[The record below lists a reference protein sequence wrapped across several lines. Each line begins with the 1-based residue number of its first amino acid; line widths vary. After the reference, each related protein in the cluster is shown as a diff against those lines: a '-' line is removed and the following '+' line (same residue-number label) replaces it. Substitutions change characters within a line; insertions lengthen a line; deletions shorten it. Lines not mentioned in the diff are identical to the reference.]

1 MRVSILSKFFNFL
14 TTDIWRIK
22 SRKLSKQRSLL
33 LRQLRIFVLAW
44 RGFDE
49 DKCLLRASALTYSTL
64 MSIVP
69 LVAMAFGIAKGFGFE
84 NVLEK
89 ILFENM
95 AGQEDVAQ
103 RLTTFARSFLDNTK
117 GGLIAGIGVGLL
129 FWTVISVLGNIEK
142 SFNEIWGIKK
152 SRSFGRKFSDYL
164 SMMLICPIL
173 LIMSSSMTVLITTQ
187 LGLIMEK
194 ISILGN
200 LAPAVNFALKFLPY
214 VFLWLLFTFIYIFIP
229 NTKVQFKSAFL
240 GGIIAGTL
248 YQVIQFL
255 YFSAQIL
262 AAKYGAIYGSF
273 AALPLFLA
281 WLQVSW
287 LVVLFGAEVSFAEQ
301 NVETYELEPD
311 CLKASHYFKRLIALR
326 ITHLC
331 VVNFSKAKTPYTATQ
346 IAHHLEIPIRLVRD
360 VLFQLTQAEI
370 LVEVALNAANEVS
383 YQPARD
389 IESLTIQKVVSILNH
404 QGIEDIPIEPSE
416 AIKRIQESL
425 KACEEQVGRSQY
437 NIQFK
442 SIEN

>member
-1 MRVSILSKFFNFL
+1 MGFISKFL
-14 TTDIWRIK
+14 TYIQVDIWRIK
-22 SRKLSKQRSLL
+22 SHNLSKRRSLL
-33 LRQLRIFVLAW
+33 LRQLRIFVLAL

-49 DKCLLRASALTYSTL
+49 DKCALRASALTFSTL

-89 ILFENM
+89 ILYENM
-95 AGQEDVAQ
+95 AGQEEVAG
-103 RLTTFARSFLDNTK
+103 RIMTFARSFLDNTK
-117 GGLIAGIGVGLL
+117 GGLIAGIGVGVL

-152 SRSFGRKFSDYL
+152 SRSMGRKFSDYL

-173 LIMSSSMTVLITTQ
+173 LIMSSSMTVLITSQ

-194 ISILGN
+194 IAILGS
-200 LAPAVNFALKFLPY
+200 LAPVVDFGLKFLPY
-214 VFLWLLFTFIYIFIP
+214 LFLWLLFTFIYVFMP

-301 NVETYELEPD
+301 NVETYEFESD
-311 CLKASHYFKRLIALR
+311 CLKASHYFKRLLALR

-331 VVNFSKAKTPYTATQ
+331 VGNFSKAKTPYTASQ
-346 IAHHLEIPIRLVRD
+346 ISHQLEIPIRLAREI
-360 VLFQLTQAEI
+360 LFQLTQAEI
-370 LVEVALNAANEVS
+370 LVEVALNNNASEVS

-389 IESLTIQKVVSILNH
+389 IESLTVQKVISILNH
-404 QGIEDIPIEPSE
+404 QGIEDIPIEESE
-416 AIKRIQESL
+416 GLTRIKEAL
-425 KACEEQVGRSQY
+425 KSFEEQLSRSQY
-437 NIQFK
+437 NIPLK